1 MMRLCSFYVKEAD
14 IPRGII
20 SYSFSDE
27 TAIYHGKKTTMP
39 IKNILEGKI
48 EAFKIDL

>member
-20 SYSFSDE
+20 SDE
-27 TAIYHGKKTTMP
+27 TAIYHGKKTTMS
-39 IKNILEGKI
+39 INNILEEKI
-48 EAFKIDL
+48 EAFKVDF